1 MIVSQS
7 LGLKNSIAL
16 HLHIASRFFST
27 QKKMPLKIKHHLQ
40 LLQRKKSTFCS
51 QKIRNVFHHFSE
63 VVESLSWP
71 LHEVPPT
78 NFQFHSQVLHLP
90 RFFFKVPRTPPRLG
104 KWFMVS
110 YPQKEL
116 PTKIKENYNHEKFNS
131 CFTGKSVFLE
141 KKIPKFGNPSFSGET
156 IQLNFGSI
164 FLACPKCSNP
174 NIHQV

>member
-51 QKIRNVFHHFSE
+51 QKIRNVFHHCSE

-104 KWFMVS
+104 KWFILKKNS
-110 YPQKEL
+110 QQKSRKTTT
-116 PTKIKENYNHEKFNS
+116 TKSLTRASPENQFFWKRKFQN
-131 CFTGKSVFLE
+131 LE
-141 KKIPKFGNPSFSGET
+141 TRPFQVKPFS
-156 IQLNFGSI
+156 
-164 FLACPKCSNP
+164 
-174 NIHQV
+174 